1 MKKCPKCKTVYVD
14 GSETCRFCNVKLID
28 MDEPEGKENG
38 KGIVSVIIYTFIF
51 IAFIMGLYFLASLLI
66 K

>member
-14 GSETCRFCNVKLID
+14 GSEVCRFCGERLVD
-28 MDEPEGKENG
+28 MEEPDSSKDG
-38 KGIVSVIIYTFIF
+38 KGVISAIIYTFIF

>member
-1 MKKCPKCKTVYVD
+1 MKKCPKCKTVYID
-14 GSETCRFCNVKLID
+14 GSEACRFCNEKLIA
-28 MDEPEGKENG
+28 MDEPVQKENG
-38 KGIVSVIIYTFIF
+38 RGIVSVIIYTFIF